1 MLHLNLCISY
11 TGINEF
17 EKAEKHL
24 SDAILFNEI
33 AGSDK
38 NRFLIDMSQAHMLW
52 KMGNEDEVR
61 DHVEELVAVSY
72 THLLKRRLYTS
83 DVPYAIS
90 ARMANMSLNGMIP
103 RRITASEPF
112 P

>member
-33 AGSDK
+33 AGSAK
-38 NRFLIDMSQAHMLW
+38 NRISDRHVTGTYAM
-52 KMGNEDEVR
+52 EDG
-61 DHVEELVAVSY
+61 
-72 THLLKRRLYTS
+72 K
-83 DVPYAIS
+83 
-90 ARMANMSLNGMIP
+90 
-103 RRITASEPF
+103 
-112 P
+112 